1 MELRPVTRTM
11 ERQRTVIQSQN
22 GTPLR
27 DIVGYSTVTRF
38 GISAIAWDVRSE
50 QLSTMLQ
57 FDTVLGRGAFKTVYK
72 AFDEEEGIEVAWNQV
87 RVNELVTSR
96 EERYKRSSSWL
107 WLSAIKYIV
116 VAALVG
122 VVVVAVVVVCCRLCH
137 SITGPHTTSDSKMYL
152 QGPLVCR
159 DTCTE
164 TA

>member
-1 MELRPVTRTM
+1 MELRTVIRTM

-22 GTPLR
+22 GTLLR

-38 GISAIAWDVRSE
+38 GISAIARDVRSE
-50 QLSTMLQ
+50 QLSTVLQ

-107 WLSAIKYIV
+107 WSSAIKYIV
-116 VAALVG
+116 VAALG
-122 VVVVAVVVVCCRLCH
+122 VVVAVVVVCCRPCH